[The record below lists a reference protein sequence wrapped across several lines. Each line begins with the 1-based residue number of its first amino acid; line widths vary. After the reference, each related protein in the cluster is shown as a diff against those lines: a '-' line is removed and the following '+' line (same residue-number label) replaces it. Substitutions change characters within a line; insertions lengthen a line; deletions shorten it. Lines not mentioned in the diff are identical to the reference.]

1 MKNVEKY
8 KLNIQVLQ
16 IMLKIMEQ
24 HLFKD
29 QRKKKQS
36 MKKKLMSKLKI
47 WKIKLRKSFKI
58 MKNWKKKIENQ
69 DNNLNN

>member
-16 IMLKIMEQ
+16 IMLKIMVQ

-29 QRKKKQS
+29 WKKKKQN
-36 MKKKLMSKLKI
+36 MKKKLMNK
-47 WKIKLRKSFKI
+47 
-58 MKNWKKKIENQ
+58 
-69 DNNLNN
+69 

>member
-16 IMLKIMEQ
+16 IMQKIMVQ

-29 QRKKKQS
+29 WKKKKQN
-36 MKKKLMSKLKI
+36 MKKKQMNK
-47 WKIKLRKSFKI
+47 
-58 MKNWKKKIENQ
+58 
-69 DNNLNN
+69 

>member
-16 IMLKIMEQ
+16 IMQKIMVQ

-29 QRKKKQS
+29 WKKKKQN
-36 MKKKLMSKLKI
+36 MKKRLMNK
-47 WKIKLRKSFKI
+47 
-58 MKNWKKKIENQ
+58 
-69 DNNLNN
+69 